1 MTMNT
6 TTTTNNV
13 QLNNDWTHIAMLID
27 RSGSMGSLNPQN
39 TSKQLSDFIRDQ
51 TGGKVT
57 VTAARFDNE
66 YEVFIKNKNATNLI
80 ITAADIEPRNTTA
93 LYESFCK
100 LIDQVGSEL
109 SAMELERPGKIVF
122 VVLTDG
128 EENAS
133 TGKYAG
139 ESGRKLL
146 MSKITHQKEVYNW
159 VFFFMGT
166 NIDALATGKNIGIG
180 EETCINF
187 GADAERCTQV
197 LKCTSQKVQHL
208 RSLSQNQMNDKQ
220 NMMAHV
226 QFNANDRTSCQ

>member
-1 MTMNT
+1 MTNT
-6 TTTTNNV
+6 IDIP
-13 QLNNDWTHIAMLID
+13 LNDNWTHIAMLID
-27 RSGSMGSLNPQN
+27 RSGSMANLNPQN
-39 TSKQLSDFIRDQ
+39 TSKQLTDFIRDQ

-66 YEVFIKNKNATNLI
+66 YEVFIKNKSAIDLT

-100 LIDQVGSEL
+100 LIDQVGNDLGTMKS
-109 SAMELERPGKIVF
+109 ERPGKIVF

-133 TGKYAG
+133 TGVYTG

-146 MSKITHQKEVYNW
+146 MSKITLQKEVYNW

-166 NIDALATGKNIGIG
+166 NIDALATGKNIGISAD
-180 EETCINF
+180 TCINF
-187 GADAERCTQV
+187 GANAAQCSQVIKSTSEKVQV
-197 LKCTSQKVQHL
+197 LRNLSRGQMSNQKEMLNHVKFTNSD
-208 RSLSQNQMNDKQ
+208 RS
-220 NMMAHV
+220 A
-226 QFNANDRTSCQ
+226 CQ